1 MWFAFV
7 YLTELNYRK
16 LTLKNTPFL
25 HWRYLEKQLI
35 VTKSQWLVCY
45 KIISPRVHKSSIV
58 GTCMKRK
65 SMFCSSFV
73 YHAYLHFNCAISF
86 CKATSDDAF
95 LMRMAFSALRV
106 CTSLSSD
113 VTRCRI
119 PWSVSAW
126 ASQHSEAEPPSGFC
140 GRTGTNTC
148 TIAATRRSPAI
159 IVKNS
164 HIHSFGSYLCY
175 HINAILEG
183 VIYTHWHCFDSY
195 TTWQSYPID

>member
-1 MWFAFV
+1 MTGMLQNNF
-7 YLTELNYRK
+7 TPRPQKLNSWYM
-16 LTLKNTPFL
+16 
-25 HWRYLEKQLI
+25 YEKEEYVLLFI
-35 VTKSQWLVCY
+35 CL
-45 KIISPRVHKSSIV
+45 
-58 GTCMKRK
+58 
-65 SMFCSSFV
+65 
-73 YHAYLHFNCAISF
+73 HAYLHFNCAISF

-164 HIHSFGSYLCY
+164 YIHSFGSYLCY